1 MPKGRRGLGFCFDF
15 ALRQRCNNRRA
26 GDHGHECE
34 GYEDLMHDDLLGSSK
49 LSAAFE
55 FDVRVTQMVLRPGTQ
70 ICITSLARISEK
82 ASIKFI
88 KNNSLSK

>member
-1 MPKGRRGLGFCFDF
+1 
-15 ALRQRCNNRRA
+15 
-26 GDHGHECE
+26 
-34 GYEDLMHDDLLGSSK
+34 MHDDLLGSSK

-82 ASIKFI
+82 ASVKFI